1 MRYLRFSIP
10 VKSDN
15 TFKMEMQG
23 IKYEAAH
30 QDSHPHLTD
39 LTIMIVDDEVS
50 TMEIVKAY
58 LETAGYR
65 KFFQVEQS
73 RQAIMMMEETNPD
86 ILLLDLMMPEVSGF
100 DILKA
105 VRTHTKFKHMPVI
118 IMTVSTDPNDKL
130 KALDMGATDFLAKPL
145 DPSEL
150 CLRVR
155 NTLEAKAY
163 HDQLAFYDR
172 LTSLPNRHMFLDRMD
187 WILKKAERYNEKLA
201 LLNIALDNFDR
212 INATIGAGAADEV
225 LRQIAM
231 RIEGVIR
238 EVDVLGH
245 PVNNENSLRSLF
257 RIEGS
262 TFSLLLERV
271 RNEQNAAIVADRI
284 IGAIR
289 EPFHVDGQ
297 NVYVRT
303 SIGISV
309 YPTESEDRDT
319 LVKLASR
326 AADYIKNR
334 SGDSFYFSSRSVNKI
349 YSKRKSIESML
360 KKALERDEFVLYYQP
375 KVEVSSGVVKGVET
389 LLRWK
394 SDGHG
399 YIPPEDFIPVA
410 EETGLIIP
418 LGEYILSKAFNQLS
432 EWQKTGRDLICMSVN
447 LSAKQFQNPDFSF
460 IVNRIIKNSNVDAR
474 FLTLEITES
483 LLMKDIEHAI
493 DTLYRFSEM
502 GLNLSIDDFGTGY
515 SSFSYLSDLPV
526 NELKIDKSFI
536 SNIPDNLKSCNIVS
550 TILFLARN
558 LGLKTVA
565 EGIEKEAQ
573 LDYLKK
579 EQCDQYQGYLFSKP
593 LSSSEV
599 CEILPKKTC

>member
-1 MRYLRFSIP
+1 
-10 VKSDN
+10 
-15 TFKMEMQG
+15 MELQG
-23 IKYEAAH
+23 IKHDAVH
-30 QDSHPHLTD
+30 QGSHPHLTD
-39 LTIMIVDDEVS
+39 LTIMMVDDEVS
-50 TMEIVKAY
+50 TMEIVKVY
-58 LETAGYR
+58 LETAGYL
-65 KFFQVEQS
+65 KFIQVEQS
-73 RQAIMMMEETNPD
+73 SQAIIMMEEVNPD
-86 ILLLDLMMPEVSGF
+86 ILLLDLMMPDISGF

-105 VRTHTKFKHMPVI
+105 VRAHSKFKHMPVI

-130 KALDMGATDFLAKPL
+130 KALDLGATDFLAKPL
-145 DPSEL
+145 DASEL

-155 NTLEAKAY
+155 NTLAAKAY

-187 WILKKAERYNEKLA
+187 WILKKAERYREKLA
-201 LLNIALDNFDR
+201 LLNVALVNFDR
-212 INATIGAGAADEV
+212 INATIGASAADEA
-225 LRQIAM
+225 LRQIAL

-238 EVDVLGH
+238 DVDVLGH
-245 PVNNENSLRSLF
+245 SVDDKNGIHNLF

-271 RNEQNAAIVADRI
+271 GSEQDAAIVADRI

-289 EPFHVDGQ
+289 EPFHIDGH
-297 NVYVRT
+297 NVYVKT
-303 SIGISV
+303 SIGISI

-319 LVKLASR
+319 LMKLASR
-326 AADYIKNR
+326 ATDYIKNR
-334 SGDSFYFSSRSVNKI
+334 KGDSFHFSSRSVSKI
-349 YSKRKSIESML
+349 YSKRRTIESTL
-360 KKALERDEFVLYYQP
+360 KKALERDEFMLYYQP
-375 KVEVSSGVVKGVET
+375 KVDVGSGVVKGVEA

-394 SDGHG
+394 TDGQG
-399 YIPPEDFIPVA
+399 YIPPEEFIPVA

-418 LGEYILSKAFNQLS
+418 LGEYILSKAFTQLS
-432 EWQKTGRDLICMSVN
+432 EWQKSGRDLICMSVN
-447 LSAKQFQNPDFSF
+447 LSAKQFQNPEFSS
-460 IVNRIIKNSNVDAR
+460 IVERIIKESSVDAR

-493 DTLYRFSEM
+493 DTLHRFSEM
-502 GLNLSIDDFGTGY
+502 GLLLSIDDFGTGY
-515 SSFSYLSDLPV
+515 SAFSYLSELPV

-536 SNIPDNLKSCNIVS
+536 MNLPDKVKSCNIVS

-565 EGIEKEAQ
+565 EGIETESQ

-593 LSSSEV
+593 LSSAEV
-599 CEILPKKTC
+599 CGFLPHTSGSTQR